1 MEHGCVCACAVRVYC
16 RPTQQIEA
24 TYQMGLIAQKVL
36 DYFGDR
42 VRVSARQST
51 ASHAMLRP
59 C

>member
-1 MEHGCVCACAVRVYC
+1 VYC